1 MINVF
6 LRHEQV
12 CRKDE
17 RFKNE
22 KDKKAI
28 TKLIKN
34 PVESLRM
41 FLQTEIKSH
50 ALLFFFLVKKYIV
63 S

>member
-6 LRHEQV
+6 LRQEQV

-17 RFKNE
+17 RFKNG
-22 KDKKAI
+22 KDKKSI

-34 PVESLRM
+34 PVESLR
-41 FLQTEIKSH
+41 
-50 ALLFFFLVKKYIV
+50 FFKLK
-63 S
+63 

>member
-1 MINVF
+1 
-6 LRHEQV
+6 V

-50 ALLFFFLVKKYIV
+50 ALLSFFLVKKYIV